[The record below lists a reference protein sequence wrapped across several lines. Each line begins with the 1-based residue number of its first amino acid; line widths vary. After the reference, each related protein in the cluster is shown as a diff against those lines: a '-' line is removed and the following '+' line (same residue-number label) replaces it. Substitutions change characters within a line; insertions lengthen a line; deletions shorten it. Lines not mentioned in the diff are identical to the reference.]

1 MNQSFLEKIS
11 TTITKYNNNNNNSLI
26 MNISIDYEALE
37 SWKPTEDIK
46 PFLANVSILY
56 SLKTPEN
63 QRFSDVFR
71 GYKMETLARSGLRK
85 H

>member
-11 TTITKYNNNNNNSLI
+11 NNNSLI
-26 MNISIDYEALE
+26 TNISIDYEALE

-56 SLKTPEN
+56 PLKE
-63 QRFSDVFR
+63 
-71 GYKMETLARSGLRK
+71 YKMGTLPISGLRK

>member
-11 TTITKYNNNNNNSLI
+11 NNNSLI

-56 SLKTPEN
+56 PLKTPEN
-63 QRFSDVFR
+63 LWFSGVFR
-71 GYKMETLARSGLRK
+71 EYKMETLPISGLRK